1 MQHNIFV
8 LSAQFGTPAQIM
20 EYQRQAVT
28 ALFAGFIG
36 AFAFCLFRFYQDIV
50 AGRFSPGSLVLS
62 LGHTAGGE
70 RRHRGDVARRRGDRR
85 GDAGFVQQQHLVCGQ
100 RDSWCRASAA
110 RPLLLQQA
118 WARLWEWDEPAPAA
132 RTLQAIDGLNFRA
145 RRQLALFRITDVQN
159 LATASPLLLA
169 TATDF
174 GLPEI
179 IDWIGQARMVMRL
192 GDQAQVNSLR
202 ARSVRTIFHLV
213 DAAGDNYAAGELGR
227 ALLDAASASSDE
239 TTKPPGT
246 DDSLPDRGAKL
257 ILRIADSERSDPQF
271 QRLEAIRSATGMAA
285 ASPPS
290 KIEPS
295 APPASSAVPDEVSV
309 VRVPQV
315 TMQRWTEQGT
325 HEALTK
331 LAFAVDLAREPR
343 EASDTGKWAALV
355 VKVRLFSPAVDF
367 EDEEAIVLVRRG
379 DASVPGRI
387 VGTLRSDEVQIKVR
401 ALFYV
406 GARFSGALVKTF
418 PMTAAVG
425 ADLVSCADGTG
436 NEEQPRLPNVLTFS
450 DREPDLTVTVTVD
463 QDNPARQSWSVDSAA
478 LTRANGYMHSRR
490 DDRVEVNDPANFFA
504 RYREILETQNTDRL
518 KDLLHTLGL
527 ELFGRAPAC
536 FRQAYWFLR
545 ERNPDFSIQFMTD
558 DGQTPV
564 ELMVPYRG
572 REELDLLSAMHPM
585 ARWLL
590 PRFDDGIGGDLVPNI
605 PHGMVAAMAPDYSA
619 REDVAAIPNLSA
631 IRDYYASRDT
641 RWFDGVTGVLK
652 SLLRSSYPVSILLFY
667 GHGKAG
673 NNDRDF
679 LLSLS
684 RRQSG
689 GTRDRQRQN
698 NARAALQDAGGAQ
711 RLLHWRR
718 ALGSVSEWPT
728 TLMKRSFGGIIAP
741 LWDVDTFQAHEMSKS
756 LLDDIL
762 RSHRQISNSLRD
774 LKAGAFADGGIPA
787 ALAYVFHGDVTARV
801 E

>member
-1 MQHNIFV
+1 M
-8 LSAQFGTPAQIM
+8 
-20 EYQRQAVT
+20 
-28 ALFAGFIG
+28 
-36 AFAFCLFRFYQDIV
+36 
-50 AGRFSPGSLVLS
+50 
-62 LGHTAGGE
+62 
-70 RRHRGDVARRRGDRR
+70 
-85 GDAGFVQQQHLVCGQ
+85 
-100 RDSWCRASAA
+100 
-110 RPLLLQQA
+110 
-118 WARLWEWDEPAPAA
+118 
-132 RTLQAIDGLNFRA
+132 
-145 RRQLALFRITDVQN
+145 
-159 LATASPLLLA
+159 
-169 TATDF
+169 
-174 GLPEI
+174 
-179 IDWIGQARMVMRL
+179 
-192 GDQAQVNSLR
+192 
-202 ARSVRTIFHLV
+202 
-213 DAAGDNYAAGELGR
+213 
-227 ALLDAASASSDE
+227 
-239 TTKPPGT
+239 
-246 DDSLPDRGAKL
+246 
-257 ILRIADSERSDPQF
+257 
-271 QRLEAIRSATGMAA
+271 
-285 ASPPS
+285 
-290 KIEPS
+290 
-295 APPASSAVPDEVSV
+295 
-309 VRVPQV
+309 
-315 TMQRWTEQGT
+315 
-325 HEALTK
+325 
-331 LAFAVDLAREPR
+331 
-343 EASDTGKWAALV
+343 
-355 VKVRLFSPAVDF
+355 
-367 EDEEAIVLVRRG
+367 LVRRG

-425 ADLVSCADGTG
+425 ADLVVGADGTG

-673 NNDRDF
+673 NNDRDSY
-679 LLSLS
+679 LVLADDNLVVREIDSAKTTLGL
-684 RRQSG
+684 RYK
-689 GTRDRQRQN
+689 TLVVL
-698 NARAALQDAGGAQ
+698 NACSTGAG
-711 RLLHWRR
+711 